1 MKTRCPSFRSLI
13 DVFWETFLA
22 RNVVLVQAMGLCP
35 ILAIGYDLKY
45 GVALSV
51 CTALVLLPA
60 NVLLSLFGEK
70 LPLWL
75 RPPVYAVF
83 TSFLLL
89 LAAFALH
96 EYVSLDIYAALYLFL
111 PLMAVNSLFTM
122 RASAA
127 PAERVHPL
135 ASLAD
140 ALGASLGFALTLC
153 AVSALREIAIYGTL
167 WDIPL
172 GLTAHFPEAKY
183 PFIGYVLLGF
193 MAAALQWLQKRLR
206 RFSTGK
212 GAVAHE

>member
-1 MKTRCPSFRSLI
+1 MKTKRPSFRSLI
-13 DVFWETFLA
+13 EVFWETFLP

-35 ILAIGYDLKY
+35 ILAVGYDLKY

-83 TSFLLL
+83 TSALLL
-89 LAAFALH
+89 IAAFVLH
-96 EYVSLDIYAALYLFL
+96 QYVSLDVYAALYLFL

-127 PAERVHPL
+127 PTERVHPL
-135 ASLAD
+135 VSVAD

-153 AVSALREIAIYGTL
+153 VASALREIAIYGTL
-167 WDIPL
+167 WDVPL
-172 GLTAHFPEAKY
+172 GLTAHFPEAKH

-193 MAAALQWLQKRLR
+193 MAATLQWVQKWLR
-206 RFSTGK
+206 RLPFGK
-212 GAVAHE
+212 GAATHG